1 MTSSTQNR
9 SIDKL
14 DSLAASVNKLVYKPS
29 LFKWMLKALVYP
41 EFRLLKCH
49 RKFLQLSLHLSQLEL
64 IQEISSFLNMTSLS
78 YREMKL
84 HVFCFLIKLMISR
97 VILSRTIKDLTEE
110 LKACMEPTCN
120 FSVSNSREV
129 LGQGLCDQDE
139 SYYR

>member
-1 MTSSTQNR
+1 MTSSTRNR